1 MECSYET
8 GAGYFDRREALR
20 EDRKIGMAFVKKA
33 CEIEYSNDEIKYTN
47 IHTSTDIQHFQL
59 PKTVFHATS

>member
-33 CEIEYSNDEIKYTN
+33 CEIEYSNK
-47 IHTSTDIQHFQL
+47 QR
-59 PKTVFHATS
+59 